1 MQFRTA
7 IEYVEHRIKISAA
20 SCAQARRPCV
30 PWIDPVWRELHEAAD
45 PQLSQHLA
53 QVWRDA
59 WREVALFAKRPEVRS

>member
-1 MQFRTA
+1 MRFRTA
-7 IEYVEHRIKISAA
+7 SEYVEHRVKLSAA

-53 QVWRDA
+53 QIWRDA
-59 WREVALFAKRPEVRS
+59 WLEVAMWASR